1 MKEKN
6 NFLLSGL
13 LVLVSLVWAGSF
25 IVVKQT
31 TTTMNP
37 VDLGFLRFLT
47 ATPIMIILLLLRRKK
62 TKIPRKE
69 LPSLI
74 ILGLTGVTFLY
85 VFQFLGISYTT
96 ASASSV
102 LINTNVIFIAI
113 LSIALFHEQF
123 TKKKTSGIVLSFL
136 GVIIIIFSNIQNEH
150 VAWDSLFVLG
160 CFLILLSALCW
171 AVYSI
176 VGKRLLATYDS
187 ITVTTYA
194 FILGTLLYIP
204 FIIQSIPS
212 TIQTIT
218 FDGWGAVLYLA
229 VFCSVFGYLGWYY
242 ALQRTDASKAAVFLN
257 LIPLFTILLS
267 LIYGEIPTPIFL
279 GGAILIILGVYL
291 TQKS

>member
-1 MKEKN
+1 MKGN
-6 NFLLSGL
+6 NSLLLSGL
-13 LVLVSLVWAGSF
+13 LALVSLVWAGSF

-31 TTTMNP
+31 TTNVNP

-62 TKIPRKE
+62 TNIPRKE

-96 ASASSV
+96 ASAASV
-102 LINTNVIFIAI
+102 LINTNVIFIVI
-113 LSIALFHEQF
+113 LSSAFFHEKYS
-123 TKKKTSGIVLSFL
+123 KKKIASILLSFL

-150 VAWDSLFVLG
+150 AAWDSLFVIG
-160 CFLILLSALCW
+160 CLLVLLSALCW

-176 VGKRLLATYDS
+176 VGKRLLVTYDS

-212 TIQTIT
+212 TLQTIT
-218 FDGWGAVLYLA
+218 WNGWIAVLYLA

-242 ALQRTDASKAAVFLN
+242 ALQKTDASKAAVFLN
-257 LIPLFTILLS
+257 LIPLFTILLA

>member
-1 MKEKN
+1 
-6 NFLLSGL
+6 
-13 LVLVSLVWAGSF
+13 
-25 IVVKQT
+25 
-31 TTTMNP
+31 MNP
-37 VDLGFLRFLT
+37 LDLGFLRFLT

-62 TKIPRKE
+62 STIPRKE

-85 VFQFLGISYTT
+85 VFQFLGILYTT

-113 LSIALFHEQF
+113 LSLIIFKEQY
-123 TKKKTSGIVLSFL
+123 TKKKTIGIFLSFL

-150 VAWDSLFVLG
+150 ASWDSLFVIG
-160 CFLILLSALCW
+160 CVLILLSAFCW
-171 AVYSI
+171 AIYSI

-187 ITVTTYA
+187 LTVTTYG
-194 FILGTLLYIP
+194 FILGTVMYIP
-204 FIIQSIPS
+204 FIIFSIPS

-218 FDGWGAVLYLA
+218 WNGWIAVLYLA
-229 VFCSVFGYLGWYY
+229 IFCSVFGYLGWYY